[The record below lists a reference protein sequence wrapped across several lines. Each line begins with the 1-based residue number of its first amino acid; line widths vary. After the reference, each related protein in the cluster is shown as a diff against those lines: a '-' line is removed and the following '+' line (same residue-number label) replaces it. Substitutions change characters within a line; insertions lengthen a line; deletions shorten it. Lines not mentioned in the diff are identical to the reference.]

1 MSDRPADT
9 IAHLADYLWW
19 LLPTFMKRKER
30 RLALTGALVDLL
42 GGVLDDARGT
52 LTEIVPRLLSATATA
67 EYLDRLARQRS
78 VFRGVGETDASLRT
92 RVLAALAIKRMG
104 GTLPGMVQGLAT
116 LGYVVEVL
124 ETYRSTPHWS
134 HFLVRILGWDGV
146 VTDQWVFY
154 DTVRRLKPAHTRAV
168 YECLCPATWDDWEP
182 GDTPR
187 TFDDAGGTLDDF
199 FPTP

>member
-1 MSDRPADT
+1 MSSRPADT

-19 LLPTFMKRKER
+19 LLPTFMKKKER
-30 RLALTGALVDLL
+30 RLALTGTLVDIV

-52 LTEIVPRLLSATATA
+52 LTEIVPQLLAATATGD
-67 EYLDRLARQRS
+67 YLDRLARQRS

-92 RVLAALAIKRMG
+92 RVLAALGLKRMG

-124 ETYRSTPHWS
+124 ETYRGTTHWS

-146 VTDQWVFY
+146 VTDQLVFY

-168 YECLCPATWDDWEP
+168 YECECAATWDDWQP

-187 TFDDAGGTLDDF
+187 TFDDGGTLDDF

>member
-116 LGYVVEVL
+116 LGYVVDVL
-124 ETYRSTPHWS
+124 ETYRGTPHWS
-134 HFLVRILGWDGV
+134 HFLVRILGWDGI
-146 VTDQWVFY
+146 VTDQRVFY

-182 GDTPR
+182 GADPLPL
-187 TFDDAGGTLDDF
+187 DEGDLDDF
-199 FPTP
+199 LASP